1 MVSGDCQGAS
11 RELDESLEK
20 WAAPISWW
28 YLFWLCIYT
37 EFILNYSQ
45 ILIIPVTP
53 LLYTA
58 DNFNTSDNKAF
69 KSHYAE
75 SLANMLDPFVTVFW
89 HRTGCVF
96 VILNCLSPDSVS
108 CFHHIVLERCQT
120 SGFPKLTSCWRLC
133 DCGASSFMWQQH
145 PPPRPKCV
153 HMHGLTHA
161 YKHAHRYWRMLCEA
175 AEERG

>member
-1 MVSGDCQGAS
+1 M
-11 RELDESLEK
+11 K
-20 WAAPISWW
+20 
-28 YLFWLCIYT
+28 
-37 EFILNYSQ
+37 NSQ

-53 LLYTA
+53 LLYIA

-69 KSHYAE
+69 KSHYTE
-75 SLANMLDPFVTVFW
+75 SLANMLDQFVTVFW

-145 PPPRPKCV
+145 PPPRPKCA
-153 HMHGLTHA
+153 HMHALPHTHTNTHTGTGGCSV
-161 YKHAHRYWRMLCEA
+161 KQQRREDKSHAQTCSIIVKLSVIK
-175 AEERG
+175 